1 MVGGLLDVNGMPV
14 GEGVPATSVTRFTT
28 LEYVLNLRF
37 CAGFSLV
44 CECPLLGKAD
54 ITSGA
59 AASKDA

>member
-37 CAGFSLV
+37 FFGLRMSAF
-44 CECPLLGKAD
+44 GK
-54 ITSGA
+54 SGHHIR
-59 AASKDA
+59 SGRK